1 MIMIRTKSI
10 AKCDCLRLVVS
21 LILILQA
28 VMVMAQSQIT
38 IKNNLMY
45 VDVTV
50 YNSGLGSTI
59 RETTIDTGASV
70 CAIDSTYA
78 VDSCQIKGERVN
90 AVVGNTMGKDVNSS
104 YVYLDSIAFGGVVYT
119 NVRCYLVDLA
129 GTLQQYAPKF
139 IIGGEVLKK
148 DLWCYD
154 LKRNTLQRY
163 MRVPKNVVATI
174 KWKKYADAALNLI
187 YFEGKIGGKDTR
199 IFFDTGSVRNAVPS
213 NFDITPTDSVKLP
226 GANIAEKLTYKKVGW
241 CKNVPVEISNLNSN
255 LDFVKSSNSG
265 LKEPCIN
272 ADFLQGK
279 KWMLDYKRRRL
290 LILGSD

>member
-1 MIMIRTKSI
+1 MLMKNKMLITKR
-10 AKCDCLRLVVS
+10 DLLRLVVGWLVCFQTTS
-21 LILILQA
+21 
-28 VMVMAQSQIT
+28 VMAQSQIT

-45 VDVTV
+45 VDAAIFS
-50 YNSGLGSTI
+50 SGLCSTI
-59 RETTIDTGASV
+59 HETIIDTGASV
-70 CAIDSTYA
+70 CIVDSTYA

-90 AVVGNTMGKDVNSS
+90 ATMGNTMGKNINTS
-104 YVYLDSIAFGGVVYT
+104 YVYVDSIAFGGMVYT

-154 LKRNTLQRY
+154 LKRNTLQQY
-163 MRVPKNVVATI
+163 MRMPKNVVATL

-187 YFEGKIGGKDTR
+187 YFEGKSGGKDTR
-199 IFFDTGSVRNAVPS
+199 IFFDTGSLLNAVPS

-226 GANIAEKLTYKKVGW
+226 GANIADKLTYKKVGW
-241 CKNVPVEISNLNSN
+241 CKNVPVEISNLNFN
-255 LDFVKSSNSG
+255 LDFGKSNNSG

-272 ADFLQGK
+272 AEFLQGK

>member
-1 MIMIRTKSI
+1 MRKKFITKR
-10 AKCDCLRLVVS
+10 DLLRLVVGWLVCFQTTS
-21 LILILQA
+21 
-28 VMVMAQSQIT
+28 VMAQSQIT

-45 VDVTV
+45 VDASV
-50 YNSGLGSTI
+50 YNLGLCSTI
-59 RETTIDTGASV
+59 RETIIDTGASV
-70 CAIDSTYA
+70 CVIDSTYA
-78 VDSCQIKGERVN
+78 VDSCQFKGERVN
-90 AVVGNTMGKDVNSS
+90 ATIGNTMGKSISTS
-104 YVYLDSIAFGGVVYT
+104 YAYVDSIAFGGVVYA

-139 IIGGEVLKK
+139 IVGGEVLKK

-199 IFFDTGSVRNAVPS
+199 IFFDTGAVRNAVTF
-213 NFDITPTDSVKLP
+213 NFDLTPTEFVKLP
-226 GANIAEKLTYKKVGW
+226 GANIAEKLAYKKVGW
-241 CKNVPVEISNLNSN
+241 CKNIPVEISNLNSN

-272 ADFLQGK
+272 ASFLQGK

-290 LILGSD
+290 LILNSE

>member
-1 MIMIRTKSI
+1 MRKKFI
-10 AKCDCLRLVVS
+10 AKRDLLRLVVG
-21 LILILQA
+21 LFVIFQA
-28 VMVMAQSQIT
+28 TAVMAQSQIT

-45 VDVTV
+45 VDVAV
-50 YNSGLGSTI
+50 YNSGLCSTI

-90 AVVGNTMGKDVNSS
+90 ATVGNTMGKDVNSS
-104 YVYLDSIAFGGVVYT
+104 YVYLDSITFGGVVYT

-129 GTLQQYAPKF
+129 GTLQQFAPKF
-139 IIGGEVLKK
+139 IVGGDVLKR

-174 KWKKYADAALNLI
+174 KWKKYADAALNHI

-199 IFFDTGSVRNAVPS
+199 IFFDTGAVRNAVTF

-226 GANIAEKLTYKKVGW
+226 GASIAEKLTYKKVGW
-241 CKNVPVEISNLNSN
+241 CKNVPVEISNLNFN
-255 LDFVKSSNSG
+255 LDFVKSSNSEP
-265 LKEPCIN
+265 KEPCIN

-290 LILGSD
+290 LILDSE

>member
-1 MIMIRTKSI
+1 MIKTKSI

-28 VMVMAQSQIT
+28 VMVMAQPQIT

-45 VDVTV
+45 VDASV
-50 YNSGLGSTI
+50 YNSGLCSTI

-70 CAIDSTYA
+70 CAIDSIYA

-199 IFFDTGSVRNAVPS
+199 IFFDTGAVRNAVTF
-213 NFDITPTDSVKLP
+213 NFDITPTEFVKLP

-241 CKNVPVEISNLNSN
+241 CKNIPVEISNLNSN

-272 ADFLQGK
+272 ASFLQGK

>member
-1 MIMIRTKSI
+1 MRKKFI
-10 AKCDCLRLVVS
+10 AKRDLLRLVVG
-21 LILILQA
+21 LFVIFQA
-28 VMVMAQSQIT
+28 TAVMAQSQIT

-45 VDVTV
+45 VDVAV
-50 YNSGLGSTI
+50 YNSGLCSTI

-90 AVVGNTMGKDVNSS
+90 ATVGNTMGKDVNSS

-129 GTLQQYAPKF
+129 GTLQQFAPKF
-139 IIGGEVLKK
+139 IVGGDVLKR

-163 MRVPKNVVATI
+163 MRVPKNVVATL

-199 IFFDTGSVRNAVPS
+199 IFFDTGAVRNAVTF

-226 GANIAEKLTYKKVGW
+226 GASIAEKLTYKKVGW
-241 CKNVPVEISNLNSN
+241 CKNVPVKISNLNFN
-255 LDFVKSSNSG
+255 LDFVKSSNNEP
-265 LKEPCIN
+265 KEPCIN

-290 LILGSD
+290 LILDSE

>member
-1 MIMIRTKSI
+1 MLMKNKMLITKR
-10 AKCDCLRLVVS
+10 DLLRLVVGWLVCFQTTS
-21 LILILQA
+21 
-28 VMVMAQSQIT
+28 VMAQSQIT

-45 VDVTV
+45 VDASV

-119 NVRCYLVDLA
+119 KVRCYLVDLA
-129 GTLQQYAPKF
+129 GTLQQFAPTF

-148 DLWCYD
+148 DLWCCD
-154 LKRNTLQRY
+154 LKEYTLQRY

-174 KWKKYADAALNLI
+174 KWEKYADAALNLI

-199 IFFDTGSVRNAVPS
+199 IFFDTGSLLNAVTF

-226 GANIAEKLTYKKVGW
+226 GANIADKLTHKKVGW
-241 CKNVPVEISNLNSN
+241 CKNVPVEISNLNYN
-255 LDFVKSSNSG
+255 LNFVKSSNSG

-290 LILGSD
+290 LILDSE

>member
-1 MIMIRTKSI
+1 
-10 AKCDCLRLVVS
+10 
-21 LILILQA
+21 
-28 VMVMAQSQIT
+28 
-38 IKNNLMY
+38 MY
-45 VDVTV
+45 VDVSV
-50 YNSGLGSTI
+50 YNSGLCNKI
-59 RETTIDTGASV
+59 HETTIDTGASV

-90 AVVGNTMGKDVNSS
+90 ALVGNTMGKDVNSS

-119 NVRCYLVDLA
+119 KVRCYLVDLA
-129 GTLQQYAPKF
+129 GTLQQFAPKF

-148 DLWCYD
+148 DLWCCD
-154 LKRNTLQRY
+154 LKEYTLQRY

-199 IFFDTGSVRNAVPS
+199 IFFDTGAVRNAVTI
-213 NFDITPTDSVKLP
+213 NFDITPTEFVKLP

-241 CKNVPVEISNLNSN
+241 CKNVPVEISNLNYN
-255 LDFVKSSNSG
+255 LNFVKSVSSDS
-265 LKEPCIN
+265 KYPRIN

-290 LILGSD
+290 LILDSE

>member
-45 VDVTV
+45 VDVAV
-50 YNSGLGSTI
+50 YNSGLCSTI
-59 RETTIDTGASV
+59 HETIIDTGASV
-70 CAIDSTYA
+70 CVIDSTYA

-90 AVVGNTMGKDVNSS
+90 ATIGNTMGKDVNSS

-154 LKRNTLQRY
+154 LKRNTLQQY
-163 MRVPKNVVATI
+163 MRMPKNVVDTL

-199 IFFDTGSVRNAVPS
+199 IFFDTGSLLNAVPS

-226 GANIAEKLTYKKVGW
+226 GANIADKLTYKKVGW
-241 CKNVPVEISNLNSN
+241 CKNVPVEISNLNYN
-255 LDFVKSSNSG
+255 LNFVKSVSSG
-265 LKEPCIN
+265 SKYPRIN
-272 ADFLQGK
+272 ADLLQGK

-290 LILGSD
+290 LILDSE

>member
-50 YNSGLGSTI
+50 YNSGLCNKI
-59 RETTIDTGASV
+59 HETTIDTGASV

-139 IIGGEVLKK
+139 IIGGDVLKR

-163 MRVPKNVVATI
+163 MCAPKNVVATI

-199 IFFDTGSVRNAVPS
+199 IFFDTGSLLNAVPS

-226 GANIAEKLTYKKVGW
+226 GANIADKLTYKKVGW

>member
-1 MIMIRTKSI
+1 MKNMFI
-10 AKCDCLRLVVS
+10 AKRGFRHLVVG
-21 LILILQA
+21 LFVIFQ
-28 VMVMAQSQIT
+28 VTVVMAQSQLT
-38 IKNNLMY
+38 IKYHLMFA
-45 VDVTV
+45 DVSV
-50 YNSGLGSTI
+50 FNSGLCLTSQAM
-59 RETTIDTGASV
+59 IDTGSSV
-70 CAIDSTYA
+70 CIIDSTYA

-90 AVVGNTMGKDVNSS
+90 ATVGNTMGKKINTS
-104 YVYLDSIAFGGVVYT
+104 YVYLDSITFGGVVYT

-139 IIGGEVLKK
+139 IIGGDVLKR

-199 IFFDTGSVRNAVPS
+199 IFFDTGAVRNAVTI
-213 NFDITPTDSVKLP
+213 NFDITPTEFVKLP
-226 GANIAEKLTYKKVGW
+226 GASIAEKLTYKEVGW
-241 CKNVPVEISNLNSN
+241 CKNIPVEISNLNSN

-272 ADFLQGK
+272 ADFFQGK

-290 LILGSD
+290 LILDSE

>member
-1 MIMIRTKSI
+1 MIRTKSI

-45 VDVTV
+45 VDVSV
-50 YNSGLGSTI
+50 YNSGLCNKI
-59 RETTIDTGASV
+59 HETTIDTGASV

-90 AVVGNTMGKDVNSS
+90 ALVGNTMGKDVNSS

-119 NVRCYLVDLA
+119 KVRCYLVDLA

-148 DLWCYD
+148 DLWCCD
-154 LKRNTLQRY
+154 LKEYTLQRY

-174 KWKKYADAALNLI
+174 KWKKYADAALNFI

-199 IFFDTGSVRNAVPS
+199 IFFDTGSLLNAVPS

-226 GANIAEKLTYKKVGW
+226 GANIADKLTYKKVGW
-241 CKNVPVEISNLNSN
+241 CKNVPVEISNLNYN
-255 LDFVKSSNSG
+255 LNFVKSVSSG
-265 LKEPCIN
+265 SKYPRIN

>member
-1 MIMIRTKSI
+1 MIKTKSI
-10 AKCDCLRLVVS
+10 AKCDYLRLVVS

-45 VDVTV
+45 VDAAIFS
-50 YNSGLGSTI
+50 SGLCSTI
-59 RETTIDTGASV
+59 HETIIDTGASV
-70 CAIDSTYA
+70 CIVDSTYA
-78 VDSCQIKGERVN
+78 VDSCQIKGEQVN
-90 AVVGNTMGKDVNSS
+90 ATMGNTMGKNINTS

-119 NVRCYLVDLA
+119 KVRCYLVDLA
-129 GTLQQYAPKF
+129 GTLQQFAPKF
-139 IIGGEVLKK
+139 VIGGEVLKK
-148 DLWCYD
+148 DLWCCDQKEY
-154 LKRNTLQRY
+154 TLQRY

-174 KWKKYADAALNLI
+174 KWKKYADAALNHI

-199 IFFDTGSVRNAVPS
+199 IFFDTGAVRNAVTF
-213 NFDITPTDSVKLP
+213 NFEITPTEFIKLP
-226 GANIAEKLTYKKVGW
+226 GASIAEKLTYKKVGW
-241 CKNVPVEISNLNSN
+241 CKNVPVEISNLNFN
-255 LDFVKSSNSG
+255 LDFGKSNNSG

-272 ADFLQGK
+272 AEFLQGK

>member
-1 MIMIRTKSI
+1 MRKKFI
-10 AKCDCLRLVVS
+10 AKRDLLHLVVG
-21 LILILQA
+21 LFVIFQA
-28 VMVMAQSQIT
+28 TAVMAQSQIT

-45 VDVTV
+45 VDVAV
-50 YNSGLGSTI
+50 YNSGLCSTI
-59 RETTIDTGASV
+59 RETTIETGASV
-70 CAIDSTYA
+70 CAIDSAYA

-174 KWKKYADAALNLI
+174 KWKKYADAALNHI

-199 IFFDTGSVRNAVPS
+199 IFFDTGAVRNAVTF

-226 GANIAEKLTYKKVGW
+226 GASIAEKLTYKKVGW

-290 LILGSD
+290 LILDSE

>member
-1 MIMIRTKSI
+1 MIKTKSI

-28 VMVMAQSQIT
+28 VMAMAQSQIT

-45 VDVTV
+45 VDASV
-50 YNSGLGSTI
+50 YNSGLCSTI

-78 VDSCQIKGERVN
+78 VDSCQFKGERVN
-90 AVVGNTMGKDVNSS
+90 ATIGNTMGKNINTS

-119 NVRCYLVDLA
+119 KVRCYLVDLA

-199 IFFDTGSVRNAVPS
+199 IFFDTGSVRNAVTF
-213 NFDITPTDSVKLP
+213 NFEITPTEFVKLP
-226 GANIAEKLTYKKVGW
+226 GASIAEKLTYKKVGW

-272 ADFLQGK
+272 ASFLQGK